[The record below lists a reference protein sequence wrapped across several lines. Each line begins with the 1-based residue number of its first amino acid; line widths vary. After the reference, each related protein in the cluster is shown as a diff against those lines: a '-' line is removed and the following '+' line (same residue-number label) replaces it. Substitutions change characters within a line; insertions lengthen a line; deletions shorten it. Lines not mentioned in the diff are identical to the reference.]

1 MNTFNVISADLIT
14 KAGIEPFVGL
24 TVVVNGKQEQIA
36 RTCKQALL
44 DLHKSAR
51 GSNIPADL
59 FTNGV
64 ASANPLLFN
73 QFRNAIIG
81 LIGKTGFAD
90 VSFHEAGDVYI
101 ATEESTAVKAGEA
114 KVGDTLHT
122 LKKGSRV
129 EGFLTFPLTDLE
141 NAQRAF
147 MDSANPMLLMQGLF
161 GIAAPTPVAIAVP
174 TPVAITETPADKLE
188 AEVFG
193 VTETPEFESPESE
206 TEEPESE
213 IEAPESEIEAPEVEA
228 PKAKTK
234 K

>member
-51 GSNIPADL
+51 GSNIPADM

-90 VSFHEAGDVYI
+90 VSFHEAGEAYI
-101 ATEESTAVKAGEA
+101 ATEESSAVKAGEA

-141 NAQRAF
+141 NAQRTF
-147 MDSANPMLLMQGLF
+147 MDSANPMVLMQGLF
-161 GIAAPTPVAIAVP
+161 GITPPAKPAGNLKLEEKDSNKDQ
-174 TPVAITETPADKLE
+174 TPQDKLE
-188 AEVFG
+188 KEVFNEG
-193 VTETPEFESPESE
+193 SQEFEDPEDFTKE
-206 TEEPESE
+206 LEEPTKKP
-213 IEAPESEIEAPEVEA
+213 A
-228 PKAKTK
+228 KAKK
-234 K
+234 

>member
-51 GSNIPADL
+51 GSNIPADM

-90 VSFHEAGDVYI
+90 VSFHEAGEAYI
-101 ATEESTAVKAGEA
+101 ATEESSAVKAGEA

-147 MDSANPMLLMQGLF
+147 MDSANPMVLMQGLF
-161 GIAAPTPVAIAVP
+161 GIAAPAAPTGTLKLEEKDSNKDQTPQ
-174 TPVAITETPADKLE
+174 DKLE
-188 AEVFG
+188 KEVFNEG
-193 VTETPEFESPESE
+193 SQEFEDPEDFTKESE
-206 TEEPESE
+206 EPTKK
-213 IEAPESEIEAPEVEA
+213 P
-228 PKAKTK
+228 AKTTK
-234 K
+234 

>member
-51 GSNIPADL
+51 GSNIPADM

-90 VSFHEAGDVYI
+90 VSFHEAGEAYI
-101 ATEESTAVKAGEA
+101 ATEESSAVKAGEA

-147 MDSANPMLLMQGLF
+147 MDSANPMVLMQGLF
-161 GIAAPTPVAIAVP
+161 GITPPAKPAGNLKLEEKDSNKDQ
-174 TPVAITETPADKLE
+174 TPQDKLE
-188 AEVFG
+188 KEVFNEG
-193 VTETPEFESPESE
+193 SQEFEDPEDFTKESE
-206 TEEPESE
+206 EPTKE
-213 IEAPESEIEAPEVEA
+213 P
-228 PKAKTK
+228 AKTK

>member
-51 GSNIPADL
+51 GSNIPADM

-90 VSFHEAGDVYI
+90 VSFHEAGEAYI
-101 ATEESTAVKAGEA
+101 ATEESSAVKAGEA
-114 KVGDTLHT
+114 EVGDTLHT

-147 MDSANPMLLMQGLF
+147 MDSTNPMVLMQGLF
-161 GIAAPTPVAIAVP
+161 GIAAPAPVAIAVP
-174 TPVAITETPADKLE
+174 TPVAVIDAPADKLE

-193 VTETPEFESPESE
+193 TTEAPEFESPEE
-206 TEEPESE
+206 ELTE
-213 IEAPESEIEAPEVEA
+213 AA
-228 PKAKTK
+228 PKAEKAK
-234 K
+234 AGK

>member
-51 GSNIPADL
+51 GSNIPADM

-90 VSFHEAGDVYI
+90 VSFHEAGEAYI
-101 ATEESTAVKAGEA
+101 ATEESSAVKAGEA

-147 MDSANPMLLMQGLF
+147 MDSANPMVLMQGLF
-161 GIAAPTPVAIAVP
+161 GIAAPAKPAGNLKLEEKDSNKDQTPQ
-174 TPVAITETPADKLE
+174 DKLE
-188 AEVFG
+188 KEVFNEG
-193 VTETPEFESPESE
+193 SQEFEDPEDFTKESE
-206 TEEPESE
+206 EPTKEP
-213 IEAPESEIEAPEVEA
+213 A
-228 PKAKTK
+228 KAKK
-234 K
+234 

>member
-1 MNTFNVISADLIT
+1 MKTFNIISADIIT
-14 KAGIEPFVGL
+14 KRDVTPFVGL
-24 TVVVNGKQEQIA
+24 TININGKQEQIA

-51 GSNIPADL
+51 GSNIPADM

-90 VSFHEAGDVYI
+90 VSFHEAGEAYI
-101 ATEESTAVKAGEA
+101 ATEESSAVKAGEA

-147 MDSANPMLLMQGLF
+147 MDSANPMVLMQGLF
-161 GIAAPTPVAIAVP
+161 GIAAPVAIAVP
-174 TPVAITETPADKLE
+174 TPVAVIDAPADKLE

-193 VTETPEFESPESE
+193 VTETPEFESPEE
-206 TEEPESE
+206 ELTE
-213 IEAPESEIEAPEVEA
+213 AA
-228 PKAKTK
+228 PKAEKAK
-234 K
+234 AGK

>member
-51 GSNIPADL
+51 GSNIPADM

-90 VSFHEAGDVYI
+90 VSFHEAGEAYI
-101 ATEESTAVKAGEA
+101 ATEESSAVKAGEA

-147 MDSANPMLLMQGLF
+147 MDSANPMVLMQGLF
-161 GIAAPTPVAIAVP
+161 GITPPAKPAGNLKLEEKDSNKD
-174 TPVAITETPADKLE
+174 ETPQDKLE
-188 AEVFG
+188 KEVFNEG
-193 VTETPEFESPESE
+193 SQEFEDPEDFTKESE
-206 TEEPESE
+206 APTKEP
-213 IEAPESEIEAPEVEA
+213 A
-228 PKAKTK
+228 KAKK
-234 K
+234 

>member
-51 GSNIPADL
+51 GSNIPADM

-90 VSFHEAGDVYI
+90 VSFHEAGEAYI
-101 ATEESTAVKAGEA
+101 ATEESSAVKAGEA

-122 LKKGSRV
+122 LKKGARV

-147 MDSANPMLLMQGLF
+147 MDSANPMVLMQGLF
-161 GIAAPTPVAIAVP
+161 GIAAPAAPAGTLKLEEKDSNKDQTPQ
-174 TPVAITETPADKLE
+174 DKLE
-188 AEVFG
+188 KEVFNEG
-193 VTETPEFESPESE
+193 SQEFEDPEDFTKESE
-206 TEEPESE
+206 EPTKEP
-213 IEAPESEIEAPEVEA
+213 A
-228 PKAKTK
+228 KAKK
-234 K
+234 

>member
-51 GSNIPADL
+51 GSNIPADM

-90 VSFHEAGDVYI
+90 VSFHEAGEAYI
-101 ATEESTAVKAGEA
+101 ATEESSAVKAGEA

-147 MDSANPMLLMQGLF
+147 MDSANPMVLMQGLF
-161 GIAAPTPVAIAVP
+161 GIAAPAAPAGTRKLEEKDSNKDQTPQ
-174 TPVAITETPADKLE
+174 DKLE
-188 AEVFG
+188 KEVFNEG
-193 VTETPEFESPESE
+193 SQEFEDPEDFTKESE
-206 TEEPESE
+206 EPTKEP
-213 IEAPESEIEAPEVEA
+213 A
-228 PKAKTK
+228 KAKK
-234 K
+234 

>member
-51 GSNIPADL
+51 GSNIPADM

-90 VSFHEAGDVYI
+90 VSFHEAGEAYI
-101 ATEESTAVKAGEA
+101 ATEESSAVKAGEA

-147 MDSANPMLLMQGLF
+147 MDSANPMVLMQGLF
-161 GIAAPTPVAIAVP
+161 GIAAPVAVP
-174 TPVAITETPADKLE
+174 TPVAITEAPADKLE

-193 VTETPEFESPESE
+193 VTETPEFESPED
-206 TEEPESE
+206 E
-213 IEAPESEIEAPEVEA
+213 IETPEVKA
-228 PKAKTK
+228 PTAKTK

>member
-51 GSNIPADL
+51 GSNIPADM

-90 VSFHEAGDVYI
+90 VSFHEAGEAYI
-101 ATEESTAVKAGEA
+101 ATEESSAVKAGEA

-147 MDSANPMLLMQGLF
+147 MDSANPMVLMQGLF
-161 GIAAPTPVAIAVP
+161 GIAAPAA
-174 TPVAITETPADKLE
+174 PAGTLKLEEKDSNKDQSPQDKLE
-188 AEVFG
+188 KEVFNEG
-193 VTETPEFESPESE
+193 SQEFEDPEDFTKESE
-206 TEEPESE
+206 EPTKE
-213 IEAPESEIEAPEVEA
+213 P
-228 PKAKTK
+228 AKTK

>member
-51 GSNIPADL
+51 GSNIPADM

-90 VSFHEAGDVYI
+90 VSFHEAGEAYI
-101 ATEESTAVKAGEA
+101 ATEESSAVKAGEA

-147 MDSANPMLLMQGLF
+147 MDSANPMVLMQGLF
-161 GIAAPTPVAIAVP
+161 GIA
-174 TPVAITETPADKLE
+174 PAGTLKLEEKDSNKDQSHQDKLE
-188 AEVFG
+188 KEVFNEG
-193 VTETPEFESPESE
+193 SQKFEDPEDFTKESE
-206 TEEPESE
+206 EPTKEP
-213 IEAPESEIEAPEVEA
+213 A
-228 PKAKTK
+228 KAKK
-234 K
+234 

>member
-51 GSNIPADL
+51 GSNIPADM

-90 VSFHEAGDVYI
+90 VSFHEAGEAYI
-101 ATEESTAVKAGEA
+101 ATEESSAVKAGEA

-147 MDSANPMLLMQGLF
+147 MDSANPMVLMQGLF
-161 GIAAPTPVAIAVP
+161 GIAAPAAPAGTLKLEEKDSNKDQTPQ
-174 TPVAITETPADKLE
+174 DKLE
-188 AEVFG
+188 KEVFNEG
-193 VTETPEFESPESE
+193 SQEFEDPEDFTKESE
-206 TEEPESE
+206 EPTKEP
-213 IEAPESEIEAPEVEA
+213 A
-228 PKAKTK
+228 KAKK
-234 K
+234 

>member
-51 GSNIPADL
+51 GSNIPADM

-90 VSFHEAGDVYI
+90 VSFHEAGEAYI
-101 ATEESTAVKAGEA
+101 ATEESSAVKAGEA

-147 MDSANPMLLMQGLF
+147 MDSANPMVLMQGLF
-161 GIAAPTPVAIAVP
+161 GIAAPAA
-174 TPVAITETPADKLE
+174 PAGTLKLEEKDSNKDQPLQDKLKK
-188 AEVFG
+188 EVFNEG
-193 VTETPEFESPESE
+193 SQTF
-206 TEEPESE
+206 EEPEDFTK
-213 IEAPESEIEAPEVEA
+213 ESEEPTKE
-228 PKAKTK
+228 PAKTK

>member
-51 GSNIPADL
+51 GSNIPADM

-90 VSFHEAGDVYI
+90 VSFHEAGEAYI
-101 ATEESTAVKAGEA
+101 ATEESSAVKAGEA

-147 MDSANPMLLMQGLF
+147 MDSANPMVLMQGLF
-161 GIAAPTPVAIAVP
+161 GITPPANPAGNLKLEEKDSNKDQ
-174 TPVAITETPADKLE
+174 TPQDKLE
-188 AEVFG
+188 KEVFNEG
-193 VTETPEFESPESE
+193 AQEFEDPEDFTKESKVP
-206 TEEPESE
+206 TKEP
-213 IEAPESEIEAPEVEA
+213 
-228 PKAKTK
+228 AKTK

>member
-51 GSNIPADL
+51 GSNIPADM

-90 VSFHEAGDVYI
+90 VSFHEAGEAYI
-101 ATEESTAVKAGEA
+101 ATEESSAVKAGEA

-147 MDSANPMLLMQGLF
+147 MDSANPMVLMQGLF
-161 GIAAPTPVAIAVP
+161 GIAAPTPVAVVVP

-193 VTETPEFESPESE
+193 VTETPEFESPED
-206 TEEPESE
+206 E
-213 IEAPESEIEAPEVEA
+213 IETPKVEA
-228 PKAKTK
+228 PTAKTK

>member
-51 GSNIPADL
+51 GSNIPADM

-90 VSFHEAGDVYI
+90 VSFHEAGEAYI
-101 ATEESTAVKAGEA
+101 ATEESSAVKAGEA
-114 KVGDTLHT
+114 KVGETLHT

-141 NAQRAF
+141 NAQRTF
-147 MDSANPMLLMQGLF
+147 MDSANPMVLMQGLF
-161 GIAAPTPVAIAVP
+161 GIAAPAAPAGTLKLEEKDSNKDQTPQ
-174 TPVAITETPADKLE
+174 DKLE
-188 AEVFG
+188 KEVFNEG
-193 VTETPEFESPESE
+193 SQEFEDPEDFTKESE
-206 TEEPESE
+206 EPTKEP
-213 IEAPESEIEAPEVEA
+213 A
-228 PKAKTK
+228 KAKK
-234 K
+234 

>member
-24 TVVVNGKQEQIA
+24 TVAINGKQEQIA

-51 GSNIPADL
+51 GSNIPAGL
-59 FTNGV
+59 FDNGV
-64 ASANPLLFN
+64 ASANPLMVN

-81 LIGKTGFAD
+81 LINKTGFAD
-90 VSFHEAGDVYI
+90 VEFHQAGDEYI
-101 ATEESTAVKAGEA
+101 ATEESTAVKNGEA
-114 KVGDTLHT
+114 KVGDTLLT

-147 MDSANPMLLMQGLF
+147 MDSANPMVLMQGLF
-161 GIAAPTPVAIAVP
+161 GISAPTPVAVAVP
-174 TPVAITETPADKLE
+174 TPVVATETPADKLE

-193 VTETPEFESPESE
+193 TTEAIEFESPEE
-206 TEEPESE
+206 VLTE
-213 IEAPESEIEAPEVEA
+213 EAPETA
-228 PKAKTK
+228 PKAEKAK
-234 K
+234 AGK

>member
-14 KAGIEPFVGL
+14 KAGIEPFIGL
-24 TVVVNGKQEQIA
+24 TVNINGKQEQIA

-51 GSNIPADL
+51 GSNIPAGL
-59 FTNGV
+59 FDNGV
-64 ASANPLLFN
+64 ASANPLMVN

-81 LIGKTGFAD
+81 LINKTGFAD
-90 VSFHEAGDVYI
+90 VEFHEAGDSYI
-101 ATEESTAVKAGEA
+101 ATEESTAVKNGEA
-114 KVGDTLHT
+114 KVGDTLLT

-161 GIAAPTPVAIAVP
+161 GISAPTPVAVAVP
-174 TPVAITETPADKLE
+174 TPIVS
-188 AEVFG
+188 
-193 VTETPEFESPESE
+193 VTLS
-206 TEEPESE
+206 
-213 IEAPESEIEAPEVEA
+213 IIQL
-228 PKAKTK
+228 
-234 K
+234 

>member
-14 KAGIEPFVGL
+14 KAGIEPFIGL
-24 TVVVNGKQEQIA
+24 TVVINGKQEQIA

-51 GSNIPADL
+51 GSNIPAGL
-59 FTNGV
+59 FDNGV
-64 ASANPLLFN
+64 ASANPLMVN

-81 LIGKTGFAD
+81 LINKVGFAD
-90 VSFHEAGDVYI
+90 VEFHQAGDPYI
-101 ATEESTAVKAGEA
+101 ASEESTAVKNGTA
-114 KVGDTLHT
+114 KVGETLLT

-161 GIAAPTPVAIAVP
+161 GISAPAPVAVAP
-174 TPVAITETPADKLE
+174 PVLTETPKSPADKLE
-188 AEVFG
+188 EEVFG
-193 VTETPEFESPESE
+193 GGETPEFETPEDVLETKAPATASP
-206 TEEPESE
+206 
-213 IEAPESEIEAPEVEA
+213 
-228 PKAKTK
+228 KGK
-234 K
+234 

>member
-51 GSNIPADL
+51 GSNIPADM

-90 VSFHEAGDVYI
+90 VSFHEAGDAYI
-101 ATEESTAVKAGEA
+101 ATEESSAVKAGEA

-147 MDSANPMLLMQGLF
+147 MDSANPMVLMQGLF
-161 GIAAPTPVAIAVP
+161 GIAAPAAPGGNLKLEEKDSNKDQTPQ
-174 TPVAITETPADKLE
+174 DKLE
-188 AEVFG
+188 KEVFNEG
-193 VTETPEFESPESE
+193 SQEFEDPEDFTKESE
-206 TEEPESE
+206 EPTKEP
-213 IEAPESEIEAPEVEA
+213 A
-228 PKAKTK
+228 KAKK
-234 K
+234 

>member
-51 GSNIPADL
+51 GSNIPADM

-90 VSFHEAGDVYI
+90 VSFHEAGEAYI
-101 ATEESTAVKAGEA
+101 ATEESSAVKAGEA

-147 MDSANPMLLMQGLF
+147 MDSANPMVLMQGLF

-174 TPVAITETPADKLE
+174 TPVAVIDAPADKLE

-193 VTETPEFESPESE
+193 TTDAPEFESPEE
-206 TEEPESE
+206 ELTE
-213 IEAPESEIEAPEVEA
+213 AA
-228 PKAKTK
+228 PKAEKAK
-234 K
+234 AGK

>member
-51 GSNIPADL
+51 GSNIPADM

-90 VSFHEAGDVYI
+90 VSFHEAGEAYI
-101 ATEESTAVKAGEA
+101 ATEESSAVKAGEA

-147 MDSANPMLLMQGLF
+147 MDSANPMVLMQGLF
-161 GIAAPTPVAIAVP
+161 GITPPANPAGNLKLEEKDSNKDQ
-174 TPVAITETPADKLE
+174 TPQDKLE
-188 AEVFG
+188 KEVFNEG
-193 VTETPEFESPESE
+193 SQEFEDPEDFTKESKGP
-206 TEEPESE
+206 TKEP
-213 IEAPESEIEAPEVEA
+213 
-228 PKAKTK
+228 AKTK